1 MQYRYL
7 LLVRFVLINAVA
19 AAIACAIYLQGWLD
33 GMFVKN
39 TIEFVALIVAV
50 FVYGLIL
57 CAAKVWRTCAEL
69 DEIRSGTPAP
79 DSRAGKYFA
88 AIYQKSPESRS
99 IGATVLRAKLTNRIT
114 GVRHIANTLVLLG
127 LIGTVV
133 GFIISLSAVGPG
145 AATDTDAIAPVI
157 AQLINGMSVALY
169 TTLVGSMLHI
179 WLIVNHRLLTTGTI
193 NLYSAIIE
201 LGETRGRA

>member
-1 MQYRYL
+1 MNYRYL

-19 AAIACAIYLQGWLD
+19 TAIAVAIYLQGWLD

-39 TIEFVALIVAV
+39 TIEFVALIAAV
-50 FVYGLIL
+50 FIYGMIL
-57 CAAKVWRTCAEL
+57 CSAKVWRTCAEL
-69 DEIRSGTPAP
+69 DDIRSGTPAP
-79 DSRAGKYFA
+79 ESRAGKYFA
-88 AIYQKSPESRS
+88 TIYQKSPESRS

-114 GVRHIANTLVLLG
+114 GVRHIANALVLLG

-145 AATDTDAIAPVI
+145 GATDTDAIAPVI

>member
-1 MQYRYL
+1 MGYRYL
-7 LLVRFVLINAVA
+7 LLVRFILINAVA
-19 AAIACAIYLQGWLD
+19 AGIAGAVYLQGWLD

-39 TIEFVALIVAV
+39 TIEFVMLIGAV

-57 CAAKVWRTCAEL
+57 CTAKVWRTCTEL
-69 DEIRSGTPAP
+69 NDIRTGDPAP

-88 AIYQKSPESRS
+88 TIYRKNQEGRS

-133 GFIISLSAVGPG
+133 GFIISLSAVTPN
-145 AATDTDAIAPVI
+145 AADSDAIAPII

-169 TTLVGSMLHI
+169 TTLIGSLLHI
-179 WLIVNHRLLTTGTI
+179 WLVVNHRILTTGTI

-201 LGETRGRA
+201 LGENRGRA